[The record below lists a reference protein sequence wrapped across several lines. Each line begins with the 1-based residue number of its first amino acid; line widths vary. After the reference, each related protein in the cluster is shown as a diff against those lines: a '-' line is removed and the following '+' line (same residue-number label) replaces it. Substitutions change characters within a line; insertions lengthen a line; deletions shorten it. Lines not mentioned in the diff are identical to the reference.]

1 MTFKKNEGYVFPTV
15 VVVLTLIVTL
25 LTFSVSLQKTNI
37 ELIQNYKN
45 KNIVEEEIH
54 AIELVILDY
63 LNSLFISSKDL
74 SLSSDFVKEYQTPSN
89 GNVKVKLKINDNC
102 FNINS
107 LVYKSSNNE
116 LVVSDLEY
124 KRAKIIFQNNN
135 INIQILNNIVDWL
148 DENNINLKKED
159 EHNVYIENNINWRPR
174 NNLAVT
180 NEEILMI
187 PGVQNYNDQLKNI
200 LCANIFSSK
209 INIKN
214 LSEQKLSMF
223 IPFLSIENS
232 KRLLSIIQKDVW
244 TNSDQDKKT
253 VNNIQNLKKEIEYVL
268 GRGLTSSEG
277 KFLKNISFNSKSV
290 NATIIH
296 KDLHEKQYFSF
307 SKFEVDQDDKVKI
320 IYRYG
325 PFLKT

>member
-1 MTFKKNEGYVFPTV
+1 MTLKRKDGYVFPTV
-15 VVVLTLIVTL
+15 VVVLTIIVTL
-25 LTFSVSLQKTNI
+25 LTFSVSIQKTNI
-37 ELIQNYKN
+37 KLTQNYKN
-45 KNIVEEEIH
+45 KNIIEEEIH

-63 LNSLFISSKDL
+63 LNNLFISSKDL
-74 SLSSDFVKEYQTPSN
+74 SLSLNFEKEYQTPSN

-107 LVYKSSNNE
+107 LVYKNSNNE
-116 LVVSDLEY
+116 LVMSNLEY

-135 INIQILNNIVDWL
+135 INIQVLNNIVDWL
-148 DENNINLKKED
+148 DENNINFKKEN
-159 EHNVYIENNINWRPR
+159 EHNLYIKNNLNWKPR

-187 PGVQNYNDQLKNI
+187 PGVKNYSNQLKNI

-232 KRLLSIIQKDVW
+232 KSLLSIIQKDIW

-268 GRGLTSSEG
+268 GRGITSTEG
-277 KFLKNISFNSKSV
+277 MFLKNIGFNSKSV
-290 NATIIH
+290 YATIIH
-296 KDLHEKQYFSF
+296 KGLNEEQYFSF
-307 SKFEVDQDDKVKI
+307 SKFEVDQDNKVKI
-320 IYRYG
+320 TYRYG